1 MKKIFKTSLAVAL
14 SVCMAAAM
22 TACGGSGSAS
32 SSESAPTDSGAAAE
46 GTEASA
52 GGAIKIGGSGPLT
65 GPAAVY
71 GQAVKN
77 AAEIA
82 VEEVNAKG
90 GLQFEL
96 NMQDDA
102 HDPEKAV
109 TAYGVLKDWGM
120 QASLATV
127 TSAPGAAV
135 SPSYA
140 EDKIF
145 AITPSG
151 SSTSVI
157 YADPD
162 NLSGAFGNVFQMC
175 FTDPNQGTASAD
187 YISAH
192 PELGTKVGI
201 IYKND
206 DNYSKGIFDT
216 FMAEAAAKGLNVV
229 YSEGTFDD
237 SNAQDF
243 TVQLGKAQE
252 AGADILFLPIYYDP
266 ASLILTQANGMGYKP
281 TFFGVDGMDGI
292 LGLEGF
298 DTSLAEGVYLL
309 TPFSADATDELTV
322 NFVNKYKEKFGE
334 VPNQFAADAY
344 DCVYAIAQAC
354 EAAGVTADMSSEEI
368 CTKLVE
374 QFTTMTFSGLTG
386 SEMKWNANGEVTK
399 SPKAVVI
406 KDGVYV
412 GVED

>member
-1 MKKIFKTSLAVAL
+1 MKKIFKTSLAVAM
-14 SVCMAAAM
+14 SVCMAAAL
-22 TACGGSGSAS
+22 TACGGSGSGSAS
-32 SSESAPTDSGAAAE
+32 SSAPADNGAAAE
-46 GTEASA
+46 ATESA
-52 GGAIKIGGSGPLT
+52 DTGAKIKIGGSGPLT

-135 SPSYA
+135 S
-140 EDKIF
+140 
-145 AITPSG
+145 
-151 SSTSVI
+151 
-157 YADPD
+157 

-187 YISAH
+187 YISGHAD
-192 PELGTKVGI
+192 LGSKVAI

-206 DNYSKGIFDT
+206 DNYSKGIHDT
-216 FMAEAAAKGLNVV
+216 FVAEAAAKSLAVV
-229 YSEGTFDD
+229 YEGTFDD

-344 DCVYAIAQAC
+344 DCIYAIAQAC
-354 EAAGVTADMSSEEI
+354 EAAGVTADMSSADI
-368 CTKLVE
+368 CAKLVE
-374 QFTTMTFSGLTG
+374 QFTSMTFSGLTG
-386 SEMKWNANGEVTK
+386 SEMTWNANGEVTK

-406 KDGVYV
+406 QNGVYV